1 MQIRFLLGLLLA
13 VSATSALAQA
23 PAAPASAPM
32 PDPAAPVASLFAGP
46 QRATPPPTLASTS
59 IETQRVARWVVDTRD
74 NANLPFLIVDKAN
87 ATVYAFG
94 RDGKLQASAPALLGM
109 TVGDKLKVP
118 NETQMAQMGDDERV
132 TPAGRFLSRLAID
145 SDGKELLVLDYDA
158 SISLHAV
165 VKGKPYEHRAERL
178 ASATSADNRI
188 SFGCINVPA
197 AFYSDVV
204 STTFARTKGLVYV
217 LPETSTAASVFGF
230 EPFDAPLSALI
241 ATAMSTNA
249 APTLP
254 AASTAKAS
262 AGAALPMETLPAA
275 PPVQPVA
282 APDLR

>member
-1 MQIRFLLGLLLA
+1 MQIRFLLGPLLA
-13 VSATSALAQA
+13 LSASSALAQA
-23 PAAPASAPM
+23 PAAPASAPV
-32 PDPAAPVASLFAGP
+32 PDPIASLFSGP
-46 QRATPPPTLASTS
+46 QPATAPPSLASTS
-59 IETQRVARWVVDTRD
+59 IETQRVARWVVDSKD
-74 NANLPFLIVDKAN
+74 NSNLPFLIVDKAN

-145 SDGKELLVLDYDA
+145 SEGKELLVLDYDA

-178 ASATSADNRI
+178 ASVTSADNRI
-188 SFGCINVPA
+188 SYGCINVPA

-204 STTFARTKGLVYV
+204 STTFARTRGLVYV

-241 ATAMSTNA
+241 ATAMGAHA
-249 APTLP
+249 ATPLP
-254 AASTAKAS
+254 AANTMKAS
-262 AGAALPMETLPAA
+262 AGGATMPAT
-275 PPVQPVA
+275 PPAQTVA
-282 APDLR
+282 VPDLR